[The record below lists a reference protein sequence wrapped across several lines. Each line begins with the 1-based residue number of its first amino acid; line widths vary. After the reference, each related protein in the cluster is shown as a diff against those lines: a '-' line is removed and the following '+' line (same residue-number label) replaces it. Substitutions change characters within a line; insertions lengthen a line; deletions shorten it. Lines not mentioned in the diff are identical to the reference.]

1 MPLAEKRIEQLL
13 DKYTLNEIRI
23 VSEKPLHVDMLKESR
38 KRAMK
43 KVHERKILLH
53 GEIVGYWQ

>member
-13 DKYTLNEIRI
+13 DKYTLIEIRV
-23 VSEKPLHVDMLKESR
+23 VSEEPSHVDMLKETR

-43 KVHERKILLH
+43 KSTKRNILLR